1 MQMFTDDPFGKAI
14 EDADKEFDNNP
25 ENFPVIV
32 DPRAR
37 KPKVYTSGIT
47 LIDADS
53 ILFKVCCTQTTNS
66 GIRKHIKEE
75 LSYIDR
81 KCMYDRVQIALKGK
95 GNFRYNVFPDYK
107 SNRPNLDEDLRKRL
121 NYAHEWVL
129 DNYPAVT
136 ADGMEADDLVSIWA
150 WEALNKEMPYIV
162 AHIDKDL
169 DQIPGEHFNFNKK
182 IKYTVSAMDGYKKL
196 IEQWITGDS
205 ADGIPGI
212 KGYGPAKAKKAINGV
227 LPENL
232 EDCVRRL
239 YKSLGYDQEYC
250 QQMYDCVYML
260 QSWDELYVHE
270 PSLKPETDI
279 SEQDVLSDETED
291 SGLQE
296 LSE

>member
-1 MQMFTDDPFGKAI
+1 ML
-14 EDADKEFDNNP
+14 
-25 ENFPVIV
+25 
-32 DPRAR
+32 
-37 KPKVYTSGIT
+37 T

-53 ILFKVCCTQTTNS
+53 ILFKICCTQNSNS
-66 GIRKHIKEE
+66 GIRKNIKDQ
-75 LSYIDR
+75 LSEIDR
-81 KCMYDRVQIALKGK
+81 ECLMGEVHIAVKGR
-95 GNFRYNVFPDYK
+95 GNFRYNVYENYK
-107 SNRPNLDEDLRKRL
+107 SNRPSLDEDLRKKL
-121 NYAHEWVL
+121 NYAHGWLL
-129 DNYPAVT
+129 DNYPATT

-150 WEALNKEMPYIV
+150 WEAMAQEKPYIV

-169 DQIPGEHFNFNKK
+169 DQIPGQHYNFNKK
-182 IKYTVSAMDGYKKL
+182 ERYTVSAVDGYLKL
-196 IEQWITGDS
+196 VEQWITGDS

-212 KGYGPAKAKKAINGV
+212 KGYGKAKASKVMNGI
-227 LPENL
+227 PMERL
-232 EDCVRRL
+232 ESRVRAL
-239 YKSLGYDQEYC
+239 YRGLGYSKEYC

>member
-1 MQMFTDDPFGKAI
+1 MQMSTDDEFINLINEEEKAF
-14 EDADKEFDNNP
+14 EEEQELCLGN
-25 ENFPVIV
+25 EE
-32 DPRAR
+32 
-37 KPKVYTSGIT
+37 KPKEHQEGVT

-53 ILFKVCCTQTTNS
+53 ILFKVCCTQTTKS
-66 GIRKHIKEE
+66 GIRKAIKEE
-75 LSYIDR
+75 FNYIDR
-81 KCMYDRVQIALKGK
+81 ECMYSNIQIAVKGK
-95 GNFRYNVFPDYK
+95 GNFRYNVFEDYK
-107 SNRPNLDEDLRKRL
+107 SNRPLLDEDLKKRL
-121 NYAHEWVL
+121 TYAHEWVL
-129 DNYPAVT
+129 DNYPATT

-150 WEALNKEMPYIV
+150 WEALNSEMPYIV

-182 IKYTVSAMDGYKKL
+182 LKYHVSAVDGYNKL

-205 ADGIPGI
+205 ADGIPGL

-227 LPENL
+227 LLENL

-239 YKSLGYDQEYC
+239 YKSLGYSEEYC

-296 LSE
+296 LSG

>member
-1 MQMFTDDPFGKAI
+1 
-14 EDADKEFDNNP
+14 
-25 ENFPVIV
+25 
-32 DPRAR
+32 
-37 KPKVYTSGIT
+37 
-47 LIDADS
+47 
-53 ILFKVCCTQTTNS
+53 
-66 GIRKHIKEE
+66 
-75 LSYIDR
+75 
-81 KCMYDRVQIALKGK
+81 
-95 GNFRYNVFPDYK
+95 
-107 SNRPNLDEDLRKRL
+107 
-121 NYAHEWVL
+121 
-129 DNYPAVT
+129 
-136 ADGMEADDLVSIWA
+136 
-150 WEALNKEMPYIV
+150 MPYIV

-232 EDCVRRL
+232 EDCVKRL